1 MLGLGSSIALVAMLA
16 ALVGCALVGLSGTGL
31 RGHRPLPPELVSP
44 LCSGNSPGEG
54 WIAVTVSSLRE
65 KNTEEAGVSQKCVA
79 AYSAV
84 FIINIHL
91 YCNLYG

>member
-16 ALVGCALVGLSGTGL
+16 ALVGCALVGLSGKGL

-54 WIAVTVSSLRE
+54 WIAVTVSSPRE
-65 KNTEEAGVSQKCVA
+65 RNTKEAGVSQMCGCLLSYV
-79 AYSAV
+79 Y
-84 FIINIHL
+84 I
-91 YCNLYG
+91 